1 MKAEFVVAVHALI
14 YLDHQKTIV
23 TSDELANSIC
33 TNPAFVRKVMA
44 KLKCAG
50 LITTKEG
57 NDGGYIS
64 DSDIDIDS
72 IDLNDILQAVDAT
85 MIIKKKARIDVKECL
100 LAKKMELVMDDLCY
114 DLDKL
119 CQDRLSD
126 ITIADIKEKICQKE
140 RVH

>member
-50 LITTKEG
+50 LVTTKEG

-64 DSDIDIDS
+64 DIDIDIDS

-85 MIIKKKARIDVKECL
+85 MIIKKKPALMSRNVCL
-100 LAKKMELVMDDLCY
+100 LK
-114 DLDKL
+114 
-119 CQDRLSD
+119 RWN
-126 ITIADIKEKICQKE
+126 
-140 RVH
+140 